1 MRTRLLV
8 PTLALSLI
16 AAFSDADTHGIRGG
30 SGISLA
36 APPRSETKPVT
47 EVIHGTSITDPYRW
61 LEDSKSAE
69 TRAWIASQ
77 MKYTDEYLSQV
88 KVRPE
93 IVKRVTELVRTE
105 VYSVPV
111 ERAGSY
117 FFTKRLPDENQAS
130 VYVRKGLTGSEVWLV
145 DAAKLSADQNT
156 SVHIDDV
163 SKGGDLLVYGVR
175 EGGADEQIV
184 RLLEVNTRKEL
195 ADVLPR
201 ARYSQIS
208 LTPDRQGLYYGKFEP
223 AGTMIY
229 FHRLG
234 TPVESDKL
242 VFGKEFNGEKFGAM
256 ELIGA

>member
-1 MRTRLLV
+1 MRTRLLD

-16 AAFSDADTHGIRGG
+16 AAFGDADIHAIRGG

-88 KVRPE
+88 KMRPE

-105 VYSVPV
+105 TYSVPI

-130 VYVRKGLTGSEVWLV
+130 VYVRKGLTGSEVRLV

-156 SVHIDDV
+156 SVQIEFF
-163 SKGGDLLVYGVR
+163 LLEGVLVVYG
-175 EGGADEQIV
+175 
-184 RLLEVNTRKEL
+184 
-195 ADVLPR
+195 
-201 ARYSQIS
+201 
-208 LTPDRQGLYYGKFEP
+208 
-223 AGTMIY
+223 
-229 FHRLG
+229 
-234 TPVESDKL
+234 
-242 VFGKEFNGEKFGAM
+242 
-256 ELIGA
+256 